1 MIPNTR
7 LITLAALNLF
17 AFPSAAED
25 AGALAATSGYFEGWD
40 ASGDLA
46 GWSASSSLSS
56 VTQVDTGGNPGGF
69 LWSRVSDGSTG
80 GVSTGLPAATGD
92 FTGTPWTV
100 SFDLFL
106 FSGGFSDIWLRFRY
120 HDATFNGW
128 RFGFAPPPTNAWTSF
143 SVTFDPSWTDAQARA
158 AGWTTDSPDGF
169 RSVSFSQTLADVY
182 STELRFAGPGRM
194 VAGLDNFSL
203 EVVPEPSTVG
213 LALVGAIG
221 VLLGMRRRSG
231 AARATVPKAVSVRP

>member
-1 MIPNTR
+1 MKAQLALALLALGTR
-7 LITLAALNLF
+7 
-17 AFPSAAED
+17 
-25 AGALAATSGYFEGWD
+25 GALAATSGYFEDWD

-46 GWSASSSLSS
+46 GWSVFPSGSPL
-56 VTQVDTGGNPGGF
+56 TQVDSGGNPGGF
-69 LWSRVSDGSTG
+69 LRARLADGFPG
-80 GVSTGLPAATGD
+80 GVFTRLPDATGD

-143 SVTFDPSWTDAQARA
+143 SVTFDPSWTDEQARA

-169 RSVSFSQTLADVY
+169 GSVSFSQTLADVY

-194 VAGLDNFSL
+194 VAGMDNFSL

-213 LALVGAIG
+213 LALLGVIG
-221 VLLGMRRRSG
+221 VLLGTKRRSG
-231 AARATVPKAVSVRP
+231 AVRVAVPKALRARP